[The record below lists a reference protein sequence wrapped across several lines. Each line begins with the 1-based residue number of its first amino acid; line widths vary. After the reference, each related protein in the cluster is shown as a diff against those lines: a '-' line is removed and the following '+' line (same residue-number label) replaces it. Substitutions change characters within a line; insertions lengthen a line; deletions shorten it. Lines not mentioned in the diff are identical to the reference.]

1 MEKQFYL
8 NYAKL
13 AERLATQY
21 NVKIREYDQR
31 DQISFT
37 PYIYNVCSANCRFCS
52 EKLVRDGNVM
62 VCGDLVGDY
71 RLRLLDVFDQ
81 VKKRPLFLSLSGK
94 EPTESPQQLETI
106 LQCAN
111 LYDNI
116 TDRVMYTNLSG
127 FGRDFQQLRDII
139 VDGGLTRIECSRH
152 HYDEDVN
159 QAIMNF
165 RNRYQIKTNECF
177 ENTVRQLLPLVDL
190 KMVCVIQKTGV
201 KDYDDIIKYIQFARR
216 IGVKNLV
223 FRELAMFDDSI
234 EDGVTTKYIEENRI
248 EIMEILQA
256 LDKEAFQLTN
266 ITKGYYYFSFGYKYQ
281 GEMNVSFEMSDYE
294 EMISKHY
301 GDKIYKLILY
311 PNGKLC
317 TDWNMKGEIELK
329 DLRL

>member
-1 MEKQFYL
+1 MEKQFYF

-13 AERLATQY
+13 AERLATQC

-37 PYIYNVCSANCRFCS
+37 PYIYNVCSANCKFCS

-71 RLRLLDVFDQ
+71 RLRLLDVLEQ
-81 VKKRPLFLSLSGK
+81 VKKKPLFLSLSGK

-116 TDRVMYTNLSG
+116 IDKVMYTNLSG
-127 FGRDFQQLRDII
+127 FERNFQRLRDAI

-152 HYDEDVN
+152 HYDENVN
-159 QAIMNF
+159 QTIMNF
-165 RNRYQIKTNECF
+165 RNKYQIKTNECF

-201 KDYDDIIKYIQFARR
+201 KNYDDIVKYIQFARN

-223 FRELAMFDDSI
+223 FRELAMFDDCI
-234 EDGVTTKYIEENRI
+234 DDGVTAKYIEENRV

-256 LDKEAFQLTN
+256 LDKEAFQLMN

-317 TDWNMKGEIELK
+317 TDWNMKGEIALK